1 MNDATPNID
10 AERNCPQCGNRA
22 DAGLIFCAKCGAAIQ
37 PPFPLTQSTQDVS
50 GPPAPSPTKRLVV
63 AVLKGIRG
71 IAVVVFI
78 LCPFRS
84 RALVLTFIGSVIVFL
99 ICHWLLTTLDETYID
114 KHIKNGYWPQKPI
127 DWTPSVTTDNQQRVP
142 NDKQ

>member
-1 MNDATPNID
+1 MEAATPNID
-10 AERNCPQCGNRA
+10 AERVCPQWGNRA

-37 PPFPLTQSTQDVS
+37 PPFPFTPSPIQDVD
-50 GPPAPSPTKRLVV
+50 GPPVPSPAKRLAV

-84 RALVLTFIGSVIVFL
+84 GALILTFGISVIVFL
-99 ICHWLLTTLDETYID
+99 ICHWLLSTMGETHIA
-114 KHIKNGYWPQKPI
+114 KNIKNG
-127 DWTPSVTTDNQQRVP
+127 
-142 NDKQ
+142 